1 MIACSNSMPPGGR
14 EQAPQ
19 RRGII
24 ARPRPGGEL
33 ETHGVTINK
42 PFTLYGRSGSGSL
55 AVQVALE
62 EIGAPFECVWIGREP
77 AAVARYREVNPTG
90 RVPALALPDGTIMF
104 ESAAILVHLALLNP
118 QAGIAPQPGTTR
130 HATFL
135 QWMVFLSANVYEAVL
150 RIYYSQ
156 RYSSRGEADSEVV
169 RAQGLAD
176 YRTHMALIARNL
188 QPYVLGSE
196 YSIADAYLYMLASWY
211 PDREELCSRLPGLGA
226 HWDLVR
232 ARPAVA
238 KVEADH
244 AAHE

>member
-1 MIACSNSMPPGGR
+1 
-14 EQAPQ
+14 
-19 RRGII
+19 
-24 ARPRPGGEL
+24 
-33 ETHGVTINK
+33 VTLRK
-42 PFTLYGRSGSGSL
+42 PFTLYGRSGSGSI

-77 AAVARYREVNPTG
+77 AEVARYKEVNPTG
-90 RVPALALPDGTIMF
+90 KVPALALPDGTIMF

-118 QAGIAPQPGTTR
+118 QAALAPQPGTTR

-135 QWMVFLSANVYEAVL
+135 QWMTFLSANVYEAAL
-150 RIYYSQ
+150 RIYYSD
-156 RYSSRGEADSEVV
+156 RYSSRGEADGAVIREQALS
-169 RAQGLAD
+169 D
-176 YRTHMALIARNL
+176 YGTHLGLIARNL

-196 YSIADAYLYMLASWY
+196 YSIADVYLYMLVSWH
-211 PDREELCSRLPGLGA
+211 PDRDELAMRVPALGA
-226 HWDLVR
+226 HWELVH